1 MANSSAM
8 YLAPAYTRGTKSATA
23 HNTLYTINNQPG
35 DTMEYKGKRRRAILD
50 KVKAQLRE
58 ASEAQLLDG
67 MDFNNWGEAF
77 DMLNTQFWNGALPKI
92 PVTAE
97 ATRKAQYGWYGYK
110 GYIKLSSNKG
120 LSPLQMLGVLL
131 HEMCHHYVEVT
142 YKHGYSAAAGG
153 KRVIGHGKEWKAE
166 MRRVGYTGKITR
178 YTGKERFEGVSR

>member
-1 MANSSAM
+1 M